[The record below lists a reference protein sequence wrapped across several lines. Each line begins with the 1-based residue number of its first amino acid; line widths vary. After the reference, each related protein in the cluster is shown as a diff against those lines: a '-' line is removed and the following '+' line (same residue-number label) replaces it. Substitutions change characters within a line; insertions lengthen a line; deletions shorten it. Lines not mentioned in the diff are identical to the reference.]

1 MSAGKFADLHI
12 HTSFSDG
19 SWTPSQA
26 VEYAKKIKL
35 SAIAI
40 SDHDSID
47 GIEEAFTAAKNQ
59 IEIIPAIE
67 MSAMLEK
74 PSKCEIH
81 ILGYYIDY
89 KSRSLKKTLNFL
101 KEERL
106 KRGYKILEALKGL
119 GIVLKDKNFLQD
131 VKNKALGRLHFAK
144 ALVNENFAADIQD
157 AFKKYL
163 ARDKAAY
170 IPKYPLSPKKA
181 IKFILKAGG
190 IPIAAHPY
198 FIPYKNKEMWTSLKD
213 DGIAGIEVWHTKH
226 SPDTVARMLRIA
238 FEFDF
243 LTTGGSDCHGEYR
256 DEPSLMGKVKVPYS
270 IVEKLKNA
278 AEEK

>member
-1 MSAGKFADLHI
+1 M
-12 HTSFSDG
+12 
-19 SWTPSQA
+19 
-26 VEYAKKIKL
+26 L
-35 SAIAI
+35 S
-40 SDHDSID
+40 
-47 GIEEAFTAAKNQ
+47 
-59 IEIIPAIE
+59 
-67 MSAMLEK
+67 
-74 PSKCEIH
+74 
-81 ILGYYIDY
+81 
-89 KSRSLKKTLNFL
+89 
-101 KEERL
+101 
-106 KRGYKILEALKGL
+106 
-119 GIVLKDKNFLQD
+119 
-131 VKNKALGRLHFAK
+131 
-144 ALVNENFAADIQD
+144 
-157 AFKKYL
+157 KKYL

-256 DEPSLMGKVKVPYS
+256 DEPALMGKVKVPYS